1 MHGLYVKLLSLVNK
15 NKRKITSR
23 NKILYLSRLNCDCY
37 LMMSHVGYCLFNFM
51 QILRGSPELLIVVE
65 EKIE

>member
-37 LMMSHVGYCLFNFM
+37 LMMSHVGYFM
-51 QILRGSPELLIVVE
+51 QILRGSPELLIAVE